1 MQGARISGIPTLAVT
16 DRPRLS
22 RDLVLLGAV
31 VALCALN
38 LRPALVAVGPLA
50 PQLRDD
56 TGLSATGTSLLT
68 TLPLV
73 CFGVFATL
81 SPRLGRRVGLE
92 RALLGALLVLVAGT
106 VLRLVAPVPAL
117 FLGSAAAGAGIA
129 VGNVL
134 LPAVV
139 KRDVPEHTGPM
150 MALYSVALNGGAA
163 LAAGLTVPLQD
174 ALGLSWRAALA
185 TWGGLAL
192 VAALL
197 WLPRARAAPAGR
209 VAPSVHARGV
219 WRSRIAW
226 AVALYM
232 GLQSLEFY
240 ALTAWLPTILRDDG
254 MGEAQAGLMLSL
266 MSAAGI
272 AAALVVPVLAA
283 RAPRQR
289 GLALLGGVGFLVG
302 LAGLLVAPAEGA
314 VAWAVVLGLGQGT
327 GISLALTLFVLRTRT
342 AEAAGELSGMAQTV
356 GYLIAAGGPLGAGA
370 LHDLSGGWTAPLVAL
385 IVLLVGLA
393 FAGWRAGADRVLED
407 ETPGGQSAAA

>member
-1 MQGARISGIPTLAVT
+1 M
-16 DRPRLS
+16 
-22 RDLVLLGAV
+22 
-31 VALCALN
+31 
-38 LRPALVAVGPLA
+38 
-50 PQLRDD
+50 
-56 TGLSATGTSLLT
+56 
-68 TLPLV
+68 PLV

-92 RALLGALLVLVAGT
+92 RALLGALLLLVAGAA
-106 VLRLVAPVPAL
+106 LRLVAPTPAL

-139 KRDVPEHTGPM
+139 KRDFPDRTGPM
-150 MALYSVALNGGAA
+150 MAVYSVALNGGAA

-174 ALGLSWRAALA
+174 ALGLPWRVALA
-185 TWGGLAL
+185 TWGLLAL
-192 VAALL
+192 LTAVL
-197 WLPRARAAPAGR
+197 WLPRARAAPPAR
-209 VAPSVHARGV
+209 TASSAHARGV
-219 WRSRIAW
+219 WRSPIAW

-254 MGEAQAGLMLSL
+254 MGEAQAGAMLSL

-272 AAALVVPVLAA
+272 VAALVVPVVAA

-289 GLALLGGVGFLVG
+289 GLALLGGLGFLVG
-302 LAGLLVAPAEGA
+302 FAGLLVAPADGA
-314 VAWAVVLGLGQGT
+314 VVWAIILGLGQGT

-370 LHDLSGGWTAPLVAL
+370 LHDVSGGWTAPIVAL
-385 IVLLVGLA
+385 VVLLAGLA
-393 FAGWRAGADRVLED
+393 VAGWRAGSDRVLED
-407 ETPGGQSAAA
+407 EAPGRPRPAGG